1 MTDEFRAIEIAAGN
15 DGVALEQSALGGP
28 VLRLTNDSGTALVAL
43 QGAQLFGWTP
53 AGHDPVIWLS
63 PVERLA
69 NPPANPKPVR
79 GGTPV
84 CWPWFAAHPTDASK
98 PPHGFVRTRL
108 WNIDRAERS
117 DSQLRVTFTTATT
130 APDKTLWPGQASLDF
145 TVTLGEEL
153 TLDFT
158 THNTGADAFSLTQAL
173 HTYFAVSDISNVS
186 VEGFDGQ
193 TYLDKLDANTR
204 KQQAGP
210 ITFAAEVDRVYDVHE
225 GWAAITDR
233 GLKRRIE
240 IAKSGSRSSVVWN
253 PWIEKCN
260 RLGDMGPDG
269 YRGMVCV
276 ETCNAGADIVHI
288 LPRASHT
295 LSATYE
301 VVRL

>member
-1 MTDEFRAIEIAAGN
+1 MTNEFRAIDIAAGN
-15 DGVALEQSALGGP
+15 GGVALEQSALGGP

-108 WNIDRAERS
+108 WNIDRAECS
-117 DSQLRVTFTTATT
+117 DSQLRVTFSTATT
-130 APDKTLWPGQASLDF
+130 DPDKTLWPGQAALEF
-145 TVTLGEEL
+145 TVTLGEQL
-153 TLDFT
+153 TLALT
-158 THNTGADAFSLTQAL
+158 TNNTGTNAFSLTQAL

-193 TYLDKLDANTR
+193 TYLDKLDANAR

-225 GWAAITDR
+225 GSAAISDR

-295 LSATYE
+295 LSATYK
-301 VVRL
+301 VARL